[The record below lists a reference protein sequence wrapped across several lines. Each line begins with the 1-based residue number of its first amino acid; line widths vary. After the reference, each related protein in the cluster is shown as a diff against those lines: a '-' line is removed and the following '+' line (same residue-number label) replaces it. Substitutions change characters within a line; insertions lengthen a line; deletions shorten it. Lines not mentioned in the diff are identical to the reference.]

1 MKMFKKIIIS
11 ILLIGIG
18 IGAYIGY
25 TMYTRIYMPNVT
37 LTKSKTAYF
46 YIKTGSNFTDV
57 ANGLYE
63 GGYIKN
69 RTSFEW
75 VSQKKSNFTENIK
88 PGKYLLKE
96 GMSNNELVDLLR
108 SGKQEPVKLSF
119 DHIRTIAELAGKLS
133 SNIEADSSTTYSL
146 LTDNDF
152 VAQYGLNTKTIL
164 TLFIPNTYEFYWNT
178 SSEELVKRMAEE
190 YKKFWN
196 DERKAKAKAMDLSQS
211 EVSILAS
218 IVQAEQSVRADERS
232 RVAGLYINRLRI
244 GMRLQSDPTVIY
256 GVGDFEI
263 KRVTGKYLA
272 FDSPYNTYKYLGLP
286 PGPIVLP
293 SIKSLDAVLNYE
305 KHNYIYMCAKEDFS
319 GYHNFAVNF
328 NDHQVNARKFQQELN
343 RRNIH

>member
-119 DHIRTIAELAGKLS
+119 DHIRTVKELAGKVS
-133 SNIEADSSTTYSL
+133 REIEADSISIYNL
-146 LTDNDF
+146 LTDRDF
-152 VAQYGLNTKTIL
+152 VGKYGLDSKTIL
-164 TLFIPNTYEFYWNT
+164 TLFIPNTYDFYWNT
-178 SSEELVKRMAEE
+178 SAEQMVKKMAQE
-190 YKKFWN
+190 YKSYWTE
-196 DERKAKAKAMDLSQS
+196 ERKQKAKAMNLSQS

-218 IVQAEQSVRADERS
+218 IVQSEQSVRADERP
-232 RVAGLYINRLRI
+232 RVAGLYINRLKI

-256 GVGDFEI
+256 AVGDFEI
-263 KRVTGKYLA
+263 ERVTGKHLA
-272 FDSPYNTYKYLGLP
+272 IESPYNTYRNSGLP

-305 KHNYIYMCAKEDFS
+305 KHHYIYMCAKEDFS

-328 NDHQVNARKFQQELN
+328 SEHQVNARKFQQELN

>member
-119 DHIRTIAELAGKLS
+119 DHIRTIKELAGKVS
-133 SNIEADSSTTYSL
+133 REIEADSISIYNL
-146 LTDNDF
+146 LTDRDF
-152 VAQYGLNTKTIL
+152 VSKYGLDNKTIL
-164 TLFIPNTYEFYWNT
+164 TLFIPDTYDFYWNT
-178 SSEELVKRMAEE
+178 SAEE
-190 YKKFWN
+190 MVKKMAHEYKSYWT
-196 DERKAKAKAMDLSQS
+196 DERKQKAKAMNLSQS

-218 IVQAEQSVRADERS
+218 IVQSEQSVRADERP

-256 GVGDFEI
+256 AVGDFEI
-263 KRVTGKYLA
+263 ERVTGKHLA
-272 FDSPYNTYKYLGLP
+272 IESPYNTYRNLGLP

-305 KHNYIYMCAKEDFS
+305 KHHYIYMCAKEDFS

-328 NDHQVNARKFQQELN
+328 SEHQVNARKFQQELN

>member
-1 MKMFKKIIIS
+1 MLKKVIVS
-11 ILLIGIG
+11 ILLIVVV

-46 YIKTGSNFTDV
+46 YIKTGSTFTDV
-57 ANGLYE
+57 ANSLYE

-119 DHIRTIAELAGKLS
+119 DHIRTIKELAGKVS
-133 SNIEADSSTTYSL
+133 REIEADSISIYNL
-146 LTDNDF
+146 LTDSDF
-152 VAQYGLNTKTIL
+152 VSKYGLDNKTIL
-164 TLFIPNTYEFYWNT
+164 TLFIPDTYDFYWNT
-178 SSEELVKRMAEE
+178 SAEQMVKKMAQE
-190 YKKFWN
+190 YKSYWT
-196 DERKAKAKAMDLSQS
+196 DERKQKAKAMNLSQS

-218 IVQAEQSVRADERS
+218 IVQSEQSVRADERP
-232 RVAGLYINRLRI
+232 RVAGLYINRLKI

-256 GVGDFEI
+256 AVGDFEI
-263 KRVTGKYLA
+263 ERVTGKHLA
-272 FDSPYNTYKYLGLP
+272 IESPYNTYRNLGLP

-305 KHNYIYMCAKEDFS
+305 KHHYIYMCAKEDFS
-319 GYHNFAVNF
+319 GYHNFAV
-328 NDHQVNARKFQQELN
+328 DYDEHMKNARKYQQELN

>member
-88 PGKYLLKE
+88 SGKYLLKE

-119 DHIRTIAELAGKLS
+119 DHIRTVKELAGKVS
-133 SNIEADSSTTYSL
+133 REIEADSISIYNL
-146 LTDNDF
+146 LTDSDF
-152 VAQYGLNTKTIL
+152 VSKYGLDNKTIL
-164 TLFIPNTYEFYWNT
+164 TLFIPDTYDFYWNT
-178 SSEELVKRMAEE
+178 SAEE
-190 YKKFWN
+190 MVKKMAQEYKSYWT
-196 DERKAKAKAMDLSQS
+196 DERKQKAKAMSLSQS

-218 IVQAEQSVRADERS
+218 IVQSEQSVRADERP
-232 RVAGLYINRLRI
+232 RVAGLYINRLKI

-256 GVGDFEI
+256 AVGDFEI
-263 KRVTGKYLA
+263 ERVTGKHLA
-272 FDSPYNTYKYLGLP
+272 IESPYNTYRNSGLP

-293 SIKSLDAVLNYE
+293 SIKSLDAVLNHE
-305 KHNYIYMCAKEDFS
+305 KHHYIYMCAKEDFS

-328 NDHQVNARKFQQELN
+328 SEHQINARKFQQELN

>member
-11 ILLIGIG
+11 ILLIGLSIG
-18 IGAYIGY
+18 VYIAY
-25 TMYTRIYMPNVT
+25 TMYTRIYQPNVT
-37 LTKSKTAYF
+37 LTKSKTAFF

-75 VSQKKSNFTENIK
+75 VSEKKSNFTKNIK

-119 DHIRTIAELAGKLS
+119 DHIRTIKELAGKVS
-133 SNIEADSSTTYSL
+133 REIEADSISIYNL
-146 LTDNDF
+146 LTDRDF
-152 VAQYGLNTKTIL
+152 VGKYGLDNKTIL
-164 TLFIPNTYEFYWNT
+164 TLFIPDTYDFYWNT
-178 SSEELVKRMAEE
+178 SAEE
-190 YKKFWN
+190 MVKKMAQEYKSYWT
-196 DERKAKAKAMDLSQS
+196 DERKQKAKAMNLSQS

-218 IVQAEQSVRADERS
+218 IVQSEQSVRADERP
-232 RVAGLYINRLRI
+232 RVAGLYINRLKI

-256 GVGDFEI
+256 AVGDFEI
-263 KRVTGKYLA
+263 ERVTGKYLA
-272 FDSPYNTYKYLGLP
+272 IESPYNTYRNLGLP

-328 NDHQVNARKFQQELN
+328 SEHQVNARKFQQELN

>member
-119 DHIRTIAELAGKLS
+119 DHIRTIKELAGKVS
-133 SNIEADSSTTYSL
+133 REIEADSISIYNL
-146 LTDNDF
+146 LTDRDF
-152 VAQYGLNTKTIL
+152 ASKYGLDNKTIL
-164 TLFIPNTYEFYWNT
+164 TLFIPDTYDFYWNT
-178 SSEELVKRMAEE
+178 SAEE
-190 YKKFWN
+190 MVKKMAQEYKSYWT
-196 DERKAKAKAMDLSQS
+196 DERKQKAKAMNLSQS

-218 IVQAEQSVRADERS
+218 IVQSEQSVRADERP
-232 RVAGLYINRLRI
+232 RVAGLYINRLKI

-256 GVGDFEI
+256 AVGDFEI
-263 KRVTGKYLA
+263 ERVTGKHLA
-272 FDSPYNTYKYLGLP
+272 IESPYNTYRNFGLP

-305 KHNYIYMCAKEDFS
+305 KHHYIYMCAKEDFS

-328 NDHQVNARKFQQELN
+328 NEHQVNARKFQQELN

>member
-1 MKMFKKIIIS
+1 MFKKIIIS
-11 ILLIGIG
+11 ILLIGLG
-18 IGAYIGY
+18 IGAYIAY
-25 TMYTRIYMPNVT
+25 TMYTRIYQPNVT
-37 LTKSKTAYF
+37 LTKSKTAFF
-46 YIKTGSNFTDV
+46 YIKTSSNFTDV

-75 VSQKKSNFTENIK
+75 VSEKKSNFTKNIK

-119 DHIRTIAELAGKLS
+119 DHIRTVKELAGKLS
-133 SNIEADSSTTYSL
+133 KNIEADSISIYNL
-146 LTDNDF
+146 LTDRDF
-152 VAQYGLNTKTIL
+152 VSKYGLDNKTIL
-164 TLFIPNTYEFYWNT
+164 TLFIPNTYDFYWNT
-178 SSEELVKRMAEE
+178 SAEE
-190 YKKFWN
+190 MVKKMAVEYKSFWTE
-196 DERKAKAKAMDLSQS
+196 ERKQQAKKMNLTQS

-218 IVQAEQSVRADERS
+218 IVQAEQSIRAGERP

-328 NDHQVNARKFQQELN
+328 SEHQVNARKFQQELN

>member
-119 DHIRTIAELAGKLS
+119 DHIRTIKELAGKVS
-133 SNIEADSSTTYSL
+133 REIEADSISIYNL
-146 LTDNDF
+146 LTDRDF
-152 VAQYGLNTKTIL
+152 VSKYGLDNKTIL
-164 TLFIPNTYEFYWNT
+164 TLFIPDTYDFYWNT
-178 SSEELVKRMAEE
+178 SAEE
-190 YKKFWN
+190 MVKKMAQEYKSYWT
-196 DERKAKAKAMDLSQS
+196 DERKQKAKAMNLSQS

-218 IVQAEQSVRADERS
+218 IVQSEQSVRADERP
-232 RVAGLYINRLRI
+232 RVAGLYINRLKI

-256 GVGDFEI
+256 AVGDFEI
-263 KRVTGKYLA
+263 ERVTGKHLA
-272 FDSPYNTYKYLGLP
+272 IESPYNTYRNLGLP

-305 KHNYIYMCAKEDFS
+305 KHHYIYMCAKEDFS

-328 NDHQVNARKFQQELN
+328 NEHQVNARKFQQELN

>member
-119 DHIRTIAELAGKLS
+119 DHIRTIKELAGKVS
-133 SNIEADSSTTYSL
+133 REIEADSISIYNL
-146 LTDNDF
+146 LTDRDF
-152 VAQYGLNTKTIL
+152 VSKYGLDNKTIL
-164 TLFIPNTYEFYWNT
+164 TLFIPDTYDFYWNT
-178 SSEELVKRMAEE
+178 SAEQMVKKMAQE
-190 YKKFWN
+190 YKSYWT
-196 DERKAKAKAMDLSQS
+196 DERKQKAKAMSLSQS

-218 IVQAEQSVRADERS
+218 IVQSEQSVRADERP
-232 RVAGLYINRLRI
+232 RVAGLYINRLKI

-256 GVGDFEI
+256 AVGDFEI
-263 KRVTGKYLA
+263 ERVTGKHLA
-272 FDSPYNTYKYLGLP
+272 IESPYNTYRNSGLP

-293 SIKSLDAVLNYE
+293 SIKSLDAVLNHE
-305 KHNYIYMCAKEDFS
+305 KHHYIYMCAKEDFS

-328 NDHQVNARKFQQELN
+328 SEHQINARKFQQELN

>member
-18 IGAYIGY
+18 IGAYISY

-37 LTKSKTAYF
+37 LTKSETAYF

-119 DHIRTIAELAGKLS
+119 DHIRTVKELAGKVS
-133 SNIEADSSTTYSL
+133 REIEADSISIYNL
-146 LTDNDF
+146 LTDSDF
-152 VAQYGLNTKTIL
+152 VSKYGLDNKTIL
-164 TLFIPNTYEFYWNT
+164 TLFIPNTYDFYWNT
-178 SSEELVKRMAEE
+178 SAEQMVKKMAQE
-190 YKKFWN
+190 YKSFWT
-196 DERKAKAKAMDLSQS
+196 DERKQKAKAMSLSQS

-218 IVQAEQSVRADERS
+218 IVQSEQSVRAEERP
-232 RVAGLYINRLRI
+232 RVAGLYINRLKI

-256 GVGDFEI
+256 AVGDFEI
-263 KRVTGKYLA
+263 ERVTGKHLA
-272 FDSPYNTYKYLGLP
+272 IESPYNTYRNSGLP

-305 KHNYIYMCAKEDFS
+305 KHHYIYMCAKEDFS
-319 GYHNFAVNF
+319 GYHNFSVNF
-328 NDHQVNARKFQQELN
+328 SDHQVNARKFQQELN

>member
-25 TMYTRIYMPNVT
+25 NIYTKIYNPNVT
-37 LTKSKTAYF
+37 LTNGKTAYF

-69 RTSFEW
+69 RASFEW
-75 VSQKKSNFTENIK
+75 VSEKKSNFTKNIK

-119 DHIRTIAELAGKLS
+119 DHIRTVKELAGKLS
-133 SNIEADSSTTYSL
+133 KNIEADSTSIYSL
-146 LTDNDF
+146 LTDKDF
-152 VAQYGLNTKTIL
+152 IGKYGLDNKTIL
-164 TLFIPNTYEFYWNT
+164 TLFIPNTYDFYWNT
-178 SSEELVKRMAEE
+178 SAEE
-190 YKKFWN
+190 MIKKMAVEYKLYWTE
-196 DERKAKAKAMDLSQS
+196 DRKQQAKKMNLTQS

-218 IVQAEQSVRADERS
+218 IVQSEQSVRADERP

-256 GVGDFEI
+256 AVGDFEI
-263 KRVTGKYLA
+263 ERVIGKHLA
-272 FDSPYNTYKYLGLP
+272 VESPYNTYRNLGLP

-293 SIKSLDAVLNYE
+293 SVKSLDAVLNYE
-305 KHNYIYMCAKEDFS
+305 KHNFIYMCAKEDFS
-319 GYHNFAVNF
+319 GYHNFAV
-328 NDHQVNARKFQQELN
+328 DYDEHMKNARKYQQELN

>member
-119 DHIRTIAELAGKLS
+119 DHIRTVKELAGKVS
-133 SNIEADSSTTYSL
+133 REIEADSISIYNL
-146 LTDNDF
+146 LTDRDF
-152 VAQYGLNTKTIL
+152 VSKYGLDNKTIL
-164 TLFIPNTYEFYWNT
+164 TLFIPDTYDFYWNT
-178 SSEELVKRMAEE
+178 SAEQMVKKMAQE
-190 YKKFWN
+190 YKSYWT
-196 DERKAKAKAMDLSQS
+196 DERKQKAKAMNLSQS

-218 IVQAEQSVRADERS
+218 IVQSEQSVRADERP
-232 RVAGLYINRLRI
+232 RVAGLYINRLKI

-256 GVGDFEI
+256 AVGDFEI
-263 KRVTGKYLA
+263 ERVTGKHLA
-272 FDSPYNTYKYLGLP
+272 IESPYNTYRNSGLP

-305 KHNYIYMCAKEDFS
+305 KHHYIYMCAKEDFS

-328 NDHQVNARKFQQELN
+328 SEHQVNARKFQQELN